1 MCIDIDMF
9 YIYIYV
15 LYLYI
20 LVDIDICMDISVKKM
35 VQSETPCSNS
45 CDELPS
51 GTLIKQGF
59 SENRSRIDVF
69 TRKTSISMGF
79 PIVSYVLSS

>member
-1 MCIDIDMF
+1 MKCIDARIDIDM
-9 YIYIYV
+9 YSIYIYV

-59 SENRSRIDVF
+59 RKIDHV
-69 TRKTSISMGF
+69 
-79 PIVSYVLSS
+79 